1 MQWND
6 YWWWYFVWYFLKK
19 CIAIDHNFFWQKAL
33 AIFSCLWTTKAKQC
47 NEIVKLKCNLRNVK
61 LCYLDLLWI
70 IYSVLS
76 YFEIL
81 YSYFEYVYLRNLV
94 GMNEYRILNQ
104 YQYVSRVILNINIP
118 LFLENC
124 DPEAW
129 YTQMSWD

>member
-1 MQWND
+1 MQRND

-19 CIAIDHNFFWQKAL
+19 CIIIDHNFFCQKAL
-33 AIFSCLWTTKAKQC
+33 AIFSCLGTTKAKQC
-47 NEIVKLKCNLRNVK
+47 NEIFKLKCNLRNVK

-129 YTQMSWD
+129 YSQMCWD